1 MNTIDKSG
9 LSVEDIIRE
18 FRLEHNIRDHE
29 LKYEIIKRP
38 SKGIFGLFANKLA
51 LVRFQVPESSD
62 RVRLFTETL
71 LKKMG
76 ISYSNITSKMEG
88 KTLYLTIEGI
98 VETGFIIGKNGSML
112 ETIQYL
118 VNRVFEGDRKLER
131 IYLDADGY
139 RERRESQFLHKY
151 LPQIN
156 KIKVHGKALTL
167 EPMSPGERRIIHRH
181 IERDKGLRTL
191 TIGDGENKRIVIFSS
206 KQKESEVL
214 QQAKQDGKPEAR
226 RNGKPQ
232 SQENEPA
239 DKPARTPRPRPRPE
253 QKTEAR
259 PEMKRNTNRPN
270 SEPDSADKPRKPRP
284 RRPRPPRRDDGTP
297 RSGD

>member
-214 QQAKQDGKPEAR
+214 QQTKQDGKPEAR

>member
-29 LKYEIIKRP
+29 LKYEIIKKP

-76 ISYSNITSKMEG
+76 ISYSSINSKMEG

-191 TIGDGENKRIVIFSS
+191 TIGEGENKRIVIFSS

-214 QQAKQDGKPEAR
+214 QQAKQDGKPETR
-226 RNGKPQ
+226 SNGKPQ

-239 DKPARTPRPRPRPE
+239 DKPARKPRPRPRPE
-253 QKTEAR
+253 QRTDAKPEA
-259 PEMKRNTNRPN
+259 KRSTNSKD

>member
-214 QQAKQDGKPEAR
+214 QQTKQDGKPEAR
-226 RNGKPQ
+226 RNGKPR

>member
-38 SKGIFGLFANKLA
+38 SKGIFGLFAYKLA
-51 LVRFQVPESSD
+51 LVRFQGPESSD

-214 QQAKQDGKPEAR
+214 QQTKQDGKPEAR

>member
-29 LKYEIIKRP
+29 LKYEIIKKP

-214 QQAKQDGKPEAR
+214 QQTKQDGKPEAR